1 MLNHRS
7 RTRWVVVGTVVVA
20 LAGCNRRP
28 VPTSP
33 PVAVEVKAIRSE
45 PVLSAMRFSATVRE
59 EHRVE
64 LSFKVPGTVKSLLQ
78 VPGLDGKLRNV
89 HEGDNRLRIVE
100 GERSQVRIG
109 NPIVVAGSFRLAE
122 GLAVRVVNVPD
133 AGPESRK

>member
-7 RTRWVVVGTVVVA
+7 RTRWVVVGMVVVA

-64 LSFKVPGTVKSLLQ
+64 LSFKVPGTVKSLL
-78 VPGLDGKLRNV
+78 P
-89 HEGDNRLRIVE
+89 VE
-100 GERSQVRIG
+100 F
-109 NPIVVAGSFRLAE
+109 ALA
-122 GLAVRVVNVPD
+122 
-133 AGPESRK
+133 